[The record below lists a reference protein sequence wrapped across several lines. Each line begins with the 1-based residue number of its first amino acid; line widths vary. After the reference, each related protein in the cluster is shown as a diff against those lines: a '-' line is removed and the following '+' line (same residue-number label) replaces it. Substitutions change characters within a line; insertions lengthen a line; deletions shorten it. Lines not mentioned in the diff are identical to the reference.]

1 MWCVG
6 IESVDDIVWNSAL
19 DVLRVDR
26 SFADWT
32 SVIVCWA
39 ILMDDFG
46 QTIPMDGIFTTNSS
60 FVSWLDG
67 VVDMGGYAL
76 SFFDIVGANGTLEFV
91 QWYNVRTKWVYVR
104 STLSE
109 LNNGHHS
116 S

>member
-46 QTIPMDGIFTTNSS
+46 
-60 FVSWLDG
+60 
-67 VVDMGGYAL
+67 
-76 SFFDIVGANGTLEFV
+76 
-91 QWYNVRTKWVYVR
+91 
-104 STLSE
+104 
-109 LNNGHHS
+109 
-116 S
+116 